1 MVLALMS
8 EAVVS
13 NVEGIIK
20 TLSELED
27 NIDSLN
33 GKVEEMKKKLHAKCE
48 NEIEK
53 LREKVVEMATN
64 ESESIISQTRN
75 TANQEAKKTLSGAE
89 KNLAEIRKKIDTKF
103 DEAVEHAVSSI
114 LK

>member
-1 MVLALMS
+1 MS
-8 EAVVS
+8 EVAIS

-33 GKVEEMKKKLHAKCE
+33 ARVEEMKKKMHARCE

-53 LREKVVEMATN
+53 SRERVVEMATK
-64 ESESIISQTRN
+64 ESESIISQARD
-75 TANQEAKKTLSGAE
+75 TANQEAKKILSEGE
-89 KNLAEIRKKIDTKF
+89 KNLVEIRKKIDTKF
-103 DEAVEHAVSSI
+103 DEAVEYAVSSI